1 MGENEIKASL
11 GETMRKFFSMLGR
24 ARLPYVWIVAYIVVS
39 MFLANVGLEVTEYT
53 AEMFAGN
60 VSLTGVILP
69 FILFTVVSLVISS
82 ISGIVSGICT
92 ARIDRNLR
100 WSLWE
105 RVVHLPFSFY
115 QDIQPKEM
123 ISRITTDVAAVSQLV
138 MQVFVEFVTT
148 LYSSVLI
155 FQRIYSYNYKLM
167 LALFVILPLQV
178 IIAVLAGQ
186 MQFGLGNKVNQA
198 RAGLTQGVAER
209 IGQSLLIKS
218 FGTEEK
224 EERNIGARMKEFYQ
238 VSMKNSWVSNLVTPV
253 YAIAGAIQFILIV
266 LVGRGFYADG
276 EISLAQ
282 WVAFFAFANQLMNI
296 LTTYTGYW
304 TSLRA
309 AQGST
314 LRISDVMSQKGEDI
328 SEGADAKALE
338 GNIEFRD
345 VSFGFGKKPL
355 FEHLNLTIPR
365 GQMTAI
371 IGKSGS
377 GKTTLLNLIHRLYP
391 PGEGKICI
399 GGEDIETFNKKSYR
413 SLVTYITQEA
423 VLFSGTIRENLVMGL
438 DREVADGELDEIC
451 KKLGLDEFIQ
461 SLPLLY
467 DTPLSESGSN
477 LSGGQM
483 QKLAIA
489 RAFLRQTDYLLIDEG
504 TAALDV
510 GAKDQV
516 WKAVREKMAGRTVA
530 YVAHN
535 RQAVSQADYVIVM
548 GRGKIEDQG
557 TFAEMREKNKYL
569 KELLESDEGGA
580 GGEEE

>member
-1 MGENEIKASL
+1 MGENEIKAGL

-39 MFLANVGLEVTEYT
+39 MFLMNVGLEVTEYT

-100 WSLWE
+100 RSLWE

-155 FQRIYSYNYKLM
+155 FQRIYSYNYRLM

-198 RAGLTQGVAER
+198 RAGLTQG
-209 IGQSLLIKS
+209 
-218 FGTEEK
+218 
-224 EERNIGARMKEFYQ
+224 
-238 VSMKNSWVSNLVTPV
+238 
-253 YAIAGAIQFILIV
+253 
-266 LVGRGFYADG
+266 
-276 EISLAQ
+276 
-282 WVAFFAFANQLMNI
+282 
-296 LTTYTGYW
+296 
-304 TSLRA
+304 
-309 AQGST
+309 ST
-314 LRISDVMSQKGEDI
+314 LRISDVMSRKGEDI

-345 VSFGFGKKPL
+345 VSFGFGEKPL

-413 SLVTYITQEA
+413 SSVTYITQEA

-438 DREVADGELDEIC
+438 DREVADGELDETTWQNI
-451 KKLGLDEFIQ
+451 
-461 SLPLLY
+461 
-467 DTPLSESGSN
+467 LS
-477 LSGGQM
+477 
-483 QKLAIA
+483 K
-489 RAFLRQTDYLLIDEG
+489 RA
-504 TAALDV
+504 
-510 GAKDQV
+510 
-516 WKAVREKMAGRTVA
+516 
-530 YVAHN
+530 
-535 RQAVSQADYVIVM
+535 
-548 GRGKIEDQG
+548 
-557 TFAEMREKNKYL
+557 
-569 KELLESDEGGA
+569 
-580 GGEEE
+580 